1 MVQLQILGGEASGRK
16 FESDHFPICVG
27 RGEGADWR
35 LDQPGVW
42 ARHFQIQWRTEG
54 LVIEAEEEAL
64 LSVNDI
70 PARRAVLRG
79 GDVITFGAV
88 KARFSLSPLR
98 QSSMAARECLTWLGL
113 GALCLGQVWLVYYLM
128 R

>member
-1 MVQLQILGGEASGRK
+1 
-16 FESDHFPICVG
+16 
-27 RGEGADWR
+27 
-35 LDQPGVW
+35 
-42 ARHFQIQWRTEG
+42 